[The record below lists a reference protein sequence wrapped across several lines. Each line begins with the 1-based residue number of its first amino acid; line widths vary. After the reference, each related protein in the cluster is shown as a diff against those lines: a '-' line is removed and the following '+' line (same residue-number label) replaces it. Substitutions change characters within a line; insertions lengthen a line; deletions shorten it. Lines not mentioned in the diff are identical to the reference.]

1 MIGKQGGMGKA
12 PTGGGVI
19 QPKGNPGSGVVGG
32 GQVATG
38 SNPKPVGGNNHK
50 LK

>member
-1 MIGKQGGMGKA
+1 MIGKQGGIGKA

-19 QPKGNPGSGVVGG
+19 QPKSMGG
-32 GQVATG
+32 GVAGGGNVAKG

>member
-1 MIGKQGGMGKA
+1 MIGKQGGIGKA

-19 QPKGNPGSGVVGG
+19 QPKGVKGGVVGG
-32 GQVATG
+32 GQVEKG
-38 SNPKPVGGNNHK
+38 SNPKPISGNNHK

>member
-12 PTGGGVI
+12 PTGAGVV
-19 QPKGNPGSGVVGG
+19 QPKKNGGGVVGG
-32 GQVATG
+32 GQVAKG
-38 SNPKPVGGNNHK
+38 SQPKGIKGNNNK